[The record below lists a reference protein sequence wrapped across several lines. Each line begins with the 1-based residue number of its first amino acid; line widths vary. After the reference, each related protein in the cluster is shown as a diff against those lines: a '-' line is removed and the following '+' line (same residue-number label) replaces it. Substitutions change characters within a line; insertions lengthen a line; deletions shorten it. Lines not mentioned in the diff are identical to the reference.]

1 MRKQS
6 LWAAG
11 CLGLGLLLGGLLA
24 SLVRVDPDP
33 AKVSAEEV
41 AAQIAALPPET
52 SPSGEPAAAS
62 AAPEASEAEPPP
74 DPDRAWVEAQAKDL
88 VKRFMAH
95 PWPELDT
102 RQWSRNYVP
111 KATFL
116 IDGTENHEWVTVT
129 AARVPCESVDTVL
142 ERAGDPDLG
151 RPDRCD
157 RWLRAALDTMRRHGI
172 DDKSPGEFLAQ
183 LAADRSVRVMV
194 VYAGWF
200 KDPQANDEIQ
210 LVDARPAFLYP
221 TASFK
226 EQNNTAQNAIYRAM
240 KLGPYAEDST
250 GEPADD
256 TPAQRTQ

>member
-11 CLGLGLLLGGLLA
+11 CLSLGLLLGALVA
-24 SLVRVDPDP
+24 SLVRVDP
-33 AKVSAEEV
+33 AT
-41 AAQIAALPPET
+41 QIAALPPET
-52 SPSGEPAAAS
+52 SPSGEPAEAP

-74 DPDRAWVEAQAKDL
+74 DADRAWVEAQAKDL

-102 RQWSRNYVP
+102 RQWSSNYVP

-157 RWLRAALDTMRRHGI
+157 RWLRAALDTMHRHGI

-183 LAADRSVRVMV
+183 LEADRSVRVMV

-200 KDPQANDEIQ
+200 KNPQANDEIQ

-226 EQNNTAQNAIYRAM
+226 EQNNAAQNAIYRAM

-250 GEPADD
+250 GELADA
-256 TPAQRTQ
+256 TLAQRTQ